1 MKILITIL
9 SVTSIAFAQV
19 PTTSVN
25 NFNLNYNDPSGVAA
39 ANHLIVPGYSFE
51 NSPKFTV
58 ENQAGNFI
66 LETENESLT
75 IENIPEQI
83 IELEKLTVE
92 NLNLETNNSKIF
104 LSVDTLTGNNLDAN
118 IDVRALSI
126 DCKYKHLSE
135 DVKDEVLNSCVN
147 NIGRIKIDKFANDGK
162 DVVNNADL
170 DFNNNKLNFRVKAA
184 GFNIKGSG
192 KAYYTPGLLR
202 IKIEK
207 AKVGILNV
215 KSKMFDEL
223 EKVQSPRVRVSNP
236 WIEIDL

>member
-25 NFNLNYNDPSGVAA
+25 NFNLSYNDPSGVAG

-51 NSPKFTV
+51 NSPNFTV
-58 ENQAGNFI
+58 ENQSGNFI
-66 LETENESLT
+66 LETANESLT
-75 IENIPEQI
+75 VENVPEQI

-92 NLNLETNNSKIF
+92 NLNLETNSYKIF
-104 LSVDTLTGNNLDAN
+104 LSVDKLTGNNLDAN
-118 IDVRALSI
+118 IDVRSLSI

-135 DVKDEVLNSCVN
+135 DIQDEVLNSCVN
-147 NIGRIKIDKFANDGK
+147 NNGRIKIEKFANDGK
-162 DVVNNADL
+162 DVVNDADL
-170 DFNNNKLNFRVKAA
+170 NFNSNKLNFRVKAA

-192 KAYYTPGLLR
+192 KAYYTQGLLR
-202 IKIEK
+202 IKIES

-215 KSKMFDEL
+215 KGKMFDEL